1 MDMNRDSAVTVLYY
15 NDDWRMAPRE
25 LPDSSANCHALFER
39 ALFFH
44 ADVVVF
50 HIPTLDLPDVLPKRP
65 GQRWVA
71 WSMESTANCPRLDDP
86 GFMAAFDWT
95 MTYRRDADVWV
106 PYLNAGLATDLA
118 SPPREKAESALAVYI
133 ASNARDHSGR
143 TRYVRD
149 LMRHMRVD
157 SYGRCLQNRRLPLDK
172 GRATKLATLAR
183 YRFTLAFENSI
194 EAGYVTE
201 KYYDAL
207 VAGSVPVYLGAPDI
221 DAFAPGAHCHVNVGD
236 FASPRALARHLGML
250 AADEAAYQR
259 HLAWKS
265 QTFSVPFQT
274 MVERTRRGLTAQLA
288 ELFRRPARPLPVSG
302 VVCA

>member
-1 MDMNRDSAVTVLYY
+1 MSRDSPVSVLYY
-15 NDDWRMAPRE
+15 NDEWGMAPRE
-25 LPDSSANCHALFER
+25 LPDASSNCRALFDR

-50 HIPTLDLPDVLPKRP
+50 HIPTLHLPHVLPKRP

-71 WSMESTANCPRLDDP
+71 WSMESRVNYPRLADP
-86 GFMAAFDWT
+86 GYMAQFDWT
-95 MTYRRDADVWV
+95 MTYRRDADVWA
-106 PYLNAGLATDLA
+106 PYVNAGLVTELA
-118 SPPREKAESALAVYI
+118 APPQEKTETALAVYI

-143 TRYVRD
+143 TQYVRD

-157 SYGRCLQNRRLPLDK
+157 AYGQCLQNRMLPVDK

-183 YRFTLAFENSI
+183 YRFTLAFENSV

-201 KYYDAL
+201 KYYDPL

-221 DAFAPGAHCHVNVGD
+221 DDFAPGAHCHLNIRD
-236 FASPRALARHLGML
+236 FAAPRVLARHLREL
-250 AADEAAYQR
+250 AADEADYQG

-265 QTFSVPFQT
+265 RAFSMPFQI
-274 MVERTRRGLTAQLA
+274 MVERTREGLTTRLA
-288 ELFRRPARPLPVSG
+288 ELFRRQARPLPVSG
-302 VVCA
+302 AGCA